1 MPRRTT
7 STSRGREPPPPHATG
22 VGVSSAGHDWPHPAG
37 VLSAAFA
44 MGAEFASSGAACRA
58 LSMPFYMENLLGQLD
73 SIRGQGACSLAC
85 G

>member
-1 MPRRTT
+1 
-7 STSRGREPPPPHATG
+7 
-22 VGVSSAGHDWPHPAG
+22 
-37 VLSAAFA
+37 